1 MQAKTAST
9 EVLPT
14 LSVLHRMRASLAFRV
29 YCFGLGVCVVATV
42 IGLAF
47 VSPLPAAGSVLL
59 LGALFAFAENAS
71 VELPNKS
78 SLSASLMLAMVAIVA
93 FGRQSEFLGPV

>member
-1 MQAKTAST
+1 MS
-9 EVLPT
+9 
-14 LSVLHRMRASLAFRV
+14 ASLRFRC
-29 YCFGLGVCVVATV
+29 YCFGLGAAIVVAV
-42 IGLAF
+42 VGLAF
-47 VSPLPAAGSVLL
+47 ASALPAAGSVLL

-93 FGRQSEFLGPV
+93 FGKIGRAHV